1 MYAMNSKDKL
11 LLELYKA
18 IGTPEEI
25 IKRLDSPYPDANEG
39 YAPCPWAENFE
50 GDGRPDSGLLVDDEV
65 GCPFDDGVGTIDD
78 GVDMSSSP
86 YEGST
91 IVVDDWGGV

>member
-25 IKRLDSPYPDANEG
+25 IKRLDSPYPAADGG
-39 YAPCPWAENFE
+39 YAPAPWAENFE
-50 GDGRPDSGLLVDDEV
+50 GDGRPDSGLLT
-65 GCPFDDGVGTIDD
+65 DDGEDPNYKIHD
-78 GVDMSSSP
+78 GL
-86 YEGST
+86 EWT
-91 IVVDDWGGV
+91 R